1 MESAKEIR
9 VFLHFRKSAP
19 HHPYGTSAGPIAFHD
34 FCYKQKRV
42 PTSFLLFQTAVE
54 FAGNGLLVEM
64 LTNEDQFLHAVAVAV
79 VPIALQARVLLLEE
93 TQLVFGHRGV
103 PLASL
108 TNAHLLAGLLEHV
121 AHIGFVV
128 EPADAFRPNNAFRPA
143 AGYKLI
149 EQSKVQSGATIV
161 DIRADA
167 IFLSLTL
174 IMMMVVVVMVGAP
187 LRLPRGGG
195 MMVVLVLIVIVVMMM
210 VLMLVIVIIV
220 VMMVLMMLVI
230 VVIVVI
236 IFMMILDFVD
246 PSS

>member
-1 MESAKEIR
+1 
-9 VFLHFRKSAP
+9 
-19 HHPYGTSAGPIAFHD
+19 
-34 FCYKQKRV
+34 
-42 PTSFLLFQTAVE
+42 
-54 FAGNGLLVEM
+54 M
-64 LTNEDQFLHAVAVAV
+64 LTYEDQLLHAVAVAV

-149 EQSKVQSGATIV
+149 EQSKVQSGAPVV

-174 IMMMVVVVMVGAP
+174 IMMVVMVVVEAP

-195 MMVVLVLIVIVVMMM
+195 MVVVLMFIVVIVVVMMVLVLIV
-210 VLMLVIVIIV
+210 VIIV
-220 VMMVLMMLVI
+220 VMMVLMFIVVIVIVVVMVVLMLVIVI
-230 VVIVVI
+230 VVIV
-236 IFMMILDFVD
+236 FMMILDFVD

>member
-1 MESAKEIR
+1 MSKS
-9 VFLHFRKSAP
+9 VCHF
-19 HHPYGTSAGPIAFHD
+19 
-34 FCYKQKRV
+34 
-42 PTSFLLFQTAVE
+42 FLLFQTAVE

-64 LTNEDQFLHAVAVAV
+64 LTNEDQLLHAVAVAV

-93 TQLVFGHRGV
+93 TQLVFGHRGI
-103 PLASL
+103 PLAGL

-174 IMMMVVVVMVGAP
+174 IMMMVVVVEAP

-195 MMVVLVLIVIVVMMM
+195 MVM

-220 VMMVLMMLVI
+220 VMMMVLVLVVIIVVMVVLMLII
-230 VVIVVI
+230 VVIVIIVI

>member
-1 MESAKEIR
+1 
-9 VFLHFRKSAP
+9 
-19 HHPYGTSAGPIAFHD
+19 
-34 FCYKQKRV
+34 
-42 PTSFLLFQTAVE
+42 
-54 FAGNGLLVEM
+54 M
-64 LTNEDQFLHAVAVAV
+64 LTYEDQLLHAIAVAV

-93 TQLVFGHRGV
+93 TQLVFGHRGI

-149 EQSKVQSGATIV
+149 KQSKVQSGATIV

-174 IMMMVVVVMVGAP
+174 IMMMVVVGAP
-187 LRLPRGGG
+187 LRLPRGGV
-195 MMVVLVLIVIVVMMM
+195 MVMVLVFVIIVIVVMMM
-210 VLMLVIVIIV
+210 VLMFIVVIIV
-220 VMMVLMMLVI
+220 VMVVLVLVVVIIVMVVLMLVVI
-230 VVIVVI
+230 IVIVVI

>member
-1 MESAKEIR
+1 
-9 VFLHFRKSAP
+9 
-19 HHPYGTSAGPIAFHD
+19 
-34 FCYKQKRV
+34 
-42 PTSFLLFQTAVE
+42 
-54 FAGNGLLVEM
+54 M
-64 LTNEDQFLHAVAVAV
+64 LTNEDQLLHAVAVAV

-103 PLASL
+103 PLAGL

-121 AHIGFVV
+121 AHFGFVV

-174 IMMMVVVVMVGAP
+174 IMMMVVMEAP

-195 MMVVLVLIVIVVMMM
+195 MMMVLVLVV
-210 VLMLVIVIIV
+210 VIV
-220 VMMVLMMLVI
+220 VMMVLVLVVVIIVVVMVLMLIVVI
-230 VVIVVI
+230 IVVVMVLVLVVVIVVI
-236 IFMMILDFVD
+236 IVVMILDFVD